1 MSSMIVLVI
10 HDLSQFD
17 ELLDRWH
24 DAGAP
29 ALTMFDCVGTR
40 GPREQGE
47 RDDLPLM
54 PTIRDLLQSDDAPR
68 KMIFSIVP
76 DDAVD
81 PIVDATVDM
90 LGDPSEE
97 GKGILFVLPVARV
110 IGLRLRKDE
119 AAHS

>member
-40 GPREQGE
+40 GPSEQSR

-54 PTIRDLLQSDDAPR
+54 PTIRDLLQSDEAPR

-76 DDAVD
+76 DELVD
-81 PIVDATVDM
+81 PIVDATVEM
-90 LGDPSEE
+90 LGDLSEE

-110 IGLRLRKDE
+110 VGLRLDKDE
-119 AAHS
+119 ATQT